1 MSDTIREITELEAR
15 LREADFHNDPAFFET
30 YLAENSKFTGHD
42 GQVFTKREMVEAH
55 EPAGFEKFTSFDVSD
70 LVVTDH
76 GETAIVTCRVDLTLP
91 GFQGALRFTRVWLR
105 TGDGWRLVA
114 GHFGPS
120 AH

>member
-55 EPAGFEKFTSFDVSD
+55 EPAGFRKFTSFDVSD
-70 LVVTDH
+70 LVVTEH
-76 GETAIVTCRVDLTLP
+76 GEMAIVTCRADLTLP

-105 TGDGWRLVA
+105 TVDGWRLVA

-120 AH
+120 A